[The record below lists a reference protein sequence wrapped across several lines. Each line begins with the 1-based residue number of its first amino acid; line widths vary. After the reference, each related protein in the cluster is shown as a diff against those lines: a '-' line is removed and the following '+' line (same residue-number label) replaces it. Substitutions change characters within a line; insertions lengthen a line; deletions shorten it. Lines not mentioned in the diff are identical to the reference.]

1 MKALIAAELLQTL
14 KEEGLYLL
22 NEVEAIGQHTPLEL
36 LEANDGAGRWN
47 TLQVLEHLNTYYRYY
62 IPLIDR
68 LLEKSTE
75 PARTHFQPGWLGG
88 YFTRS
93 MLPQQGQVK
102 NKMKAMKSHSP
113 SAYLDKEKVVGE
125 FLQWQR
131 KFLLILEKAR
141 QKDIQAIRVPISI
154 ASFIRLRLGD
164 VLMFIT
170 AHNQRHWVQIEQL
183 LGRLPVAIG

>member
-1 MKALIAAELLQTL
+1 
-14 KEEGLYLL
+14 
-22 NEVEAIGQHTPLEL
+22 
-36 LEANDGAGRWN
+36 
-47 TLQVLEHLNTYYRYY
+47 
-62 IPLIDR
+62 
-68 LLEKSTE
+68 
-75 PARTHFQPGWLGG
+75 
-88 YFTRS
+88 
-93 MLPQQGQVK
+93 
-102 NKMKAMKSHSP
+102 MKAMKAHSP
-113 SAYLDKEKVVGE
+113 TAELDKEKVVGE

-131 KFLLILEKAR
+131 KFLLMLEKAR

>member
-1 MKALIAAELLQTL
+1 MKALIAADLLQTL
-14 KEEGLYLL
+14 KEEGLYFLK
-22 NEVEAIGQHTPLEL
+22 EVEAIGTHTPLEL

-68 LLEKSTE
+68 LLAKSTE
-75 PARTHFQPGWLGG
+75 SARRYFQPGWLGG

-93 MLPQQGQVK
+93 MLPQQGQIK
-102 NKMKAMKSHSP
+102 NKMKTMKGHSP
-113 SAYLDKEKVVGE
+113 TADLNKDQVVHE
-125 FLQWQR
+125 FLLWQR
-131 KFLLILEKAR
+131 KFLLIIEKAG
-141 QKDIQAIRVPISI
+141 QKDIQSIRVPISI

-183 LGRLPVAIG
+183 LGRLPVAVS

>member
-1 MKALIAAELLQTL
+1 MKALIAADLLQTL
-14 KEEGLYLL
+14 KEEGLYFL
-22 NEVEAIGQHTPLEL
+22 NEVEAIGTHTPLEL

-68 LLEKSTE
+68 LLAKSTE
-75 PARTHFQPGWLGG
+75 PARRYFQPGWLGG

-93 MLPQQGQVK
+93 MLPQQGQIK
-102 NKMKAMKSHSP
+102 NKMKTMKGHSP
-113 SAYLDKEKVVGE
+113 TAELNKDQVVPE

-131 KFLLILEKAR
+131 KFLLIIEKSG
-141 QKDIQAIRVPISI
+141 QKDIQSIRVPISI

-183 LGRLPVAIG
+183 LGRLPVAVS